1 MTSAATTPQAAPASD
16 GPTGTERARNYLT
29 DHPIIV
35 LSVVFVLFYLV
46 TAALDPSLFTV
57 RGLRSILLL
66 ACPLA
71 LFAAGQTLA
80 FLTGGID
87 LSVAMIANFAA
98 YVVATQSGA
107 GTATALALGL
117 AVGVGAGLL
126 NGIGVGVFRV
136 HPLIMTIG
144 MSSVLLGVVSVGQ
157 ASGGFLSGSA
167 VVPRLLQQ
175 LGGGTLI
182 GPIPL
187 NAVVWAGIS
196 VFLIWMLARSGLG
209 RNIYAVGDN
218 AIACRLSG
226 IKVWQVLIVTYALVG
241 ILAAIAGMIISGTSG
256 SVGPSQSNSLL
267 LPSIAAAVIGGT
279 SILGGSGGYGG
290 TIVGALV
297 LTVLN
302 RLMLT
307 LGAGQAVQ
315 QMVYGIIVL
324 ALAWAYVAVSRQ
336 RSD

>member
-1 MTSAATTPQAAPASD
+1 MTSTAPQTAPVPADEVPS
-16 GPTGTERARNYLT
+16 TAQRVRNYLT
-29 DHPIIV
+29 DHPIVV
-35 LSVVFVLFYLV
+35 LSVVFVLFYAV

-57 RGLRSILLL
+57 QGLRSILLL

-71 LFAAGQTLA
+71 LFAAGQTIA

-107 GTATALALGL
+107 GTVTALVLGV
-117 AVGVGAGLL
+117 AVGAGAGLL
-126 NGIGVGVFRV
+126 NGIGIGVFRV

-167 VVPRLLQQ
+167 VVPQVLQRI
-175 LGGGTLI
+175 GGGTLI

-187 NAVVWAGIS
+187 NAVVWAVVS

-218 AIACRLSG
+218 ATACRLSG
-226 IKVWQVLIVTYALVG
+226 IKVWQVLIVTYVIVG
-241 ILAAIAGMIISGTSG
+241 ILAAVAGMIISGTSG

-336 RSD
+336 RAD

>member
-1 MTSAATTPQAAPASD
+1 VSTTAATTSAPTPRTSP
-16 GPTGTERARNYLT
+16 GRSGQLRQLLT
-29 DHPIIV
+29 DRPVIV
-35 LSVVFVLFYLV
+35 LSVVFVIFYVITGL
-46 TAALDPSLFTV
+46 LDPSLFSV
-57 RGLRSILLL
+57 GGLRSILLL

-71 LFAAGQTLA
+71 LFAAGQTIA

-87 LSVAMIANFAA
+87 LSVTMIANFAA
-98 YVVATQSGA
+98 YVAATQSGA
-107 GTATALALGL
+107 GPVTALGL
-117 AVGVGAGLL
+117 ALAVGVLAGLV

-144 MSSVLLGVVSVGQ
+144 MSSVLLGLMSVGLG
-157 ASGGFLSGSA
+157 SGGFLSGRTE
-167 VVPRLLQQ
+167 VPQVLNT
-175 LGGGTLI
+175 LGSGTLI

-187 NAVVWAGIS
+187 NAVLWAVVAAVVIFGLS
-196 VFLIWMLARSGLG
+196 RSGLG

-218 AIACRLSG
+218 PIACRLSG
-226 IKVWQVLIVTYALVG
+226 IKVWQVLIVTYIIVGVLATLAGLV
-241 ILAAIAGMIISGTSG
+241 ISGTSG
-256 SVGPSQSNSLL
+256 SVGPSQTNSLL

-302 RLMLT
+302 RLLLT
-307 LGAGQAVQ
+307 LNAGQAIQ
-315 QMVYGIIVL
+315 QIVYGLIVL

-336 RSD
+336 RAD